1 MVSYILTAIISFLA
15 SSIIITLI
23 FYFLFYRDYHKFFK
37 NETNRVYFEK
47 ALIIEEQEKEVRERE
62 NENEVETKE

>member
-1 MVSYILTAIISFLA
+1 MVSYLLTIIISFLV

-47 ALIIEEQEKEVRERE
+47 ALIIEEQEKAIREKE
-62 NENEVETKE
+62 NVSDETKD

>member
-1 MVSYILTAIISFLA
+1 MVSYLLTAIISFLA

-23 FYFLFYRDYHKFFK
+23 FYFLFYRDYHIFFK

-47 ALIIEEQEKEVRERE
+47 ALIIDEQEKAIREKE
-62 NENEVETKE
+62 NISDETKD